1 MVSEMK
7 DSSADEKPRG
17 KWLRLGLNT
26 EGVVLVTFSVGIV
39 LVVFY
44 GVLVRYLPISG
55 KQMAWT
61 EEVALLL
68 LVWFTFFGAAA
79 VHREGTH
86 FTMNMLVDRLPLRP
100 RMGIALLVDVLIF
113 AFVMFVI
120 VKAFDLIQSTM
131 GDVSVILRF
140 PRVLIPLGLFVG
152 FCLMLLYCGRNIIAS
167 FRGVLGR
174 H

>member
-1 MVSEMK
+1 MNDANDE
-7 DSSADEKPRG
+7 EKPRG
-17 KWLRLGLNT
+17 KWQRLGVNAESVILIA
-26 EGVVLVTFSVGIV
+26 FSVGIV
-39 LVVFY
+39 AVVFY

-86 FTMNMLVDRLPLRP
+86 FTMAMLVDRLPLRP
-100 RMGIALLVDVLIF
+100 RKGVALLIDILIF
-113 AFVMFVI
+113 AFVLFVI
-120 VKAFDLIQSTM
+120 LKALDLIQSTM
-131 GDVSVILRF
+131 GDVSTILRF
-140 PRVLIPLGLFVG
+140 PRVLIPSGLLLGFS
-152 FCLMLLYCGRNIIAS
+152 LMLLYSARNIIVD
-167 FRGVLGR
+167 FRGMLGK